1 MARVLRRL
9 KGKFMKLKVPILCV
23 ISLAASLMAAGVAH
37 AQNRQAQVIL
47 EITRKGAGLTFPLK
61 KQVYFRLYE
70 DGRLEYET
78 PPVFDP
84 EAERASFDL
93 VMNETWL
100 EPAIVTELLRIADQ
114 PDFLA
119 APDSFKPLHTWA
131 DAAMVTALV
140 YKHENKEKRIVI
152 TNYNPKHKEARKFYP
167 ASLQK
172 LLQRV
177 VELRPKTE
185 EEKVYGTGFLY

>member
-1 MARVLRRL
+1 
-9 KGKFMKLKVPILCV
+9 MKLKVLILCV
-23 ISLAASLMAAGVAH
+23 ISLAASFMAAGIAH
-37 AQNRQAQVIL
+37 AQNKQAQVVL
-47 EITRKGAGLTFPLK
+47 EITRKGVGLTFPLK
-61 KQVYFRLYE
+61 KQVYFRMYE

-93 VMNETWL
+93 VMNETRL
-100 EPAIVTELLRIADQ
+100 EPTVIAELIRIADQ
-114 PDFLA
+114 PGFLA
-119 APDSFKPLHTWA
+119 APDSFKPLHTWV
-131 DAAMVTALV
+131 DAAMVTTLV
-140 YKHENKEKRIVI
+140 YKHGNKEKRIVI
-152 TNYNPKHKEARKFYP
+152 ANYNHKHKEAGKFYP

-177 VELRPKTE
+177 VELRPKSE